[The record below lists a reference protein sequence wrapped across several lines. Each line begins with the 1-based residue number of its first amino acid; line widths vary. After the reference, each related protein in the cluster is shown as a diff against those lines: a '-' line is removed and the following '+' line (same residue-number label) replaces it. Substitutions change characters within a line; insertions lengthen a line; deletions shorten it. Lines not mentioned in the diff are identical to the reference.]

1 MKITK
6 HEVST
11 YINGS
16 IFRKDL
22 YNTKERA
29 LGRTRHDDGFSKRE
43 YTGTV
48 EIDIYCNNCDK
59 DLSVGDSY
67 LKTDE
72 YTRYCSDCY
81 EENTFTYYT
90 VGGEEVANENDA
102 ELYDEDDL
110 EVQA

>member
-1 MKITK
+1 MKIIK

-11 YINGS
+11 YINGGIS
-16 IFRKDL
+16 IKHL
-22 YNTKERA
+22 YNTKEQA
-29 LGRTRHDDGFSKRE
+29 LKLTRRDDGYLKRE
-43 YTGTV
+43 YTGAV

-59 DLSVGDSY
+59 DLGAGDSY

-81 EENTFTYYT
+81 EERFFTFYM
-90 VGGEEVANENDA
+90 VGGEEVADENNA

-110 EVQA
+110 EVVE